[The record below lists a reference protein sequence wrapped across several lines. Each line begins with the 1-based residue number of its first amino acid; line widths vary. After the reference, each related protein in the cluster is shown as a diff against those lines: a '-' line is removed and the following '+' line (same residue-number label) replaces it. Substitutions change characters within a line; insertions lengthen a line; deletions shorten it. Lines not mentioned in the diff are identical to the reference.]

1 MNRYQIKNAVL
12 IGLAAMFITS
22 CSNNEEPGI
31 TERPKKE
38 RKDIVLSRGEQEMVD
53 SHAKFAFDFFKE
65 LNSQKSG
72 ENKNMLVSPLS
83 VTIDLSIFAN
93 AVDDESYGEF
103 LELMNLAPG
112 TTRAEMNDLCKKLV
126 DELLVID
133 SQVDLKV
140 ANSIWTKPGYTV
152 KEEFV
157 DEVMAKY
164 SAPVQ
169 AIDFCDK
176 SSEKVINGWVNNAT
190 GGLIK
195 EIHKAD
201 PDLSRFIISKLCNA
215 LYFNG
220 EWCDKFNRDKT
231 SNRIFKNIDGTISSV
246 PMMKGR
252 SEVYNVND
260 DNRSV
265 VALPFGNGA
274 YSMYFV
280 IPDEGQDFNES
291 IAALDLEKWTRY
303 KKSFFK
309 KSIEMIIPR
318 FNIDYNVELMETL
331 AEMGLKR
338 CKEDETSLPYMFEA
352 DLYHVS
358 VGVTQSCSIK
368 LEENGVKSAA
378 VTVITVGYSLAAPVK
393 ELVLDR
399 PFMFLIE
406 EQSTGAILFMG
417 KVIKL

>member
-1 MNRYQIKNAVL
+1 
-12 IGLAAMFITS
+12 
-22 CSNNEEPGI
+22 
-31 TERPKKE
+31 
-38 RKDIVLSRGEQEMVD
+38 MVD

-65 LNSQKSG
+65 LNIQKSK

-83 VTIDLSIFAN
+83 VTIDISIFAN
-93 AVDDESYGEF
+93 AVDDESYIEF
-103 LELMNLAPG
+103 LDLMNLDPG
-112 TTRAEMNDLCKKLV
+112 TTRAEMNDLSKRLV

-133 SQVDLKV
+133 SQVDLKI
-140 ANSIWTKPGYTV
+140 ANSIWTNPIYTV
-152 KEEFV
+152 KDEFA
-157 DEVMAKY
+157 DKVMSKY
-164 SAPVQ
+164 GAPVQ

-176 SSEKVINGWVNNAT
+176 SSEKVINGWVNDAT

-201 PDLSRFIISKLCNA
+201 SYLSGSVVSKLCNA

-220 EWCDKFNRDKT
+220 EWCDKFNRDQTAKRKFT
-231 SNRIFKNIDGTISSV
+231 NIDGAISTV

-265 VALPFGNGA
+265 VAVPFGNSA
-274 YSMYFV
+274 YSMYFI

-291 IAALDLEKWTRY
+291 IATLDFEKWTHY
-303 KKSFFK
+303 KKSFLNTTVD
-309 KSIEMIIPR
+309 MVIPR
-318 FNIDYNVELMETL
+318 FDIDYNVELMETL
-331 AEMGLKR
+331 GEMGLKR
-338 CKEDETSLPYMFEA
+338 YIGDDVQTTLPYMFVEPVKL
-352 DLYHVS
+352 DFIHVS
-358 VGVTQSCSIK
+358 QFCSIK

-378 VTVITVGYSLAAPVK
+378 ASVTTPGVYIAPAPVK

-406 EQSTGAILFMG
+406 EKSTGAILFMG